1 MNIKNSQTEI
11 KVCQDKITS
20 QQKVIN
26 EMLDKGKGFEIKVK
40 ELETNNKVEV
50 DNLKQEMNVLKTIL
64 QNNRND
70 NIEDASN
77 IVVKELKGRNVT
89 IVKTNTGNKT
99 PKPPSVPN
107 TKVKKEDIE
116 NEIISEFEIDSAK
129 IYTLMKDC
137 GLELTGYKCKKCD
150 YECHSD
156 GLRKHKRTTHQL
168 NESNQNIML
177 GFKNDIGNYVY
188 LLETIGDDLNQIT
201 CGKCEF
207 KCNSK
212 GDLKMHEKEIH

>member
-1 MNIKNSQTEI
+1 
-11 KVCQDKITS
+11 
-20 QQKVIN
+20 
-26 EMLDKGKGFEIKVK
+26 
-40 ELETNNKVEV
+40 
-50 DNLKQEMNVLKTIL
+50 MNVLKTIL

-188 LLETIGDDLNQIT
+188 LLETMGDDLNQIT